1 MRANEPMT
9 NSMRRTLLRGGL
21 ALAGMTLMP
30 SARAQVPT
38 LLQQPD
44 GGFRFLPGGPVF
56 AGGALAQPGFEIVHA
71 VLKPWL
77 PLDQGYA
84 FIERHL
90 AAAGRPM
97 RALCGVELRLPRQL
111 SMDEFRAFNQPYQQ
125 RLIEWGLLVEG
136 RNPVS
141 RTNVAPALE
150 PPEVPS
156 IHGFSYTMPASS
168 VMATFVMSGITERG
182 PDGRQIAAGDTSVTA
197 MREKVSFVIGAVA
210 SRLGELGLTFRDAT
224 QVEFYA
230 AESVETVLSQLLL
243 PAIEE
248 PARRGL
254 RWHFGRPP
262 VKGLEVELEAR
273 AVTRE
278 YILNGE

>member
-1 MRANEPMT
+1 MRANEAMT
-9 NSMRRTLLRGGL
+9 NPMRRTLLRGGL

-97 RALCGVELRLPRQL
+97 RALCGMELRLPRQL

-125 RLIEWGLLVEG
+125 RLIQWGLLVEG

-156 IHGFSYTMPASS
+156 MHGFSYTMPASS

-182 PDGRQIAAGDTSVTA
+182 PDGRPIAAGDTSVTA

-262 VKGLEVELEAR
+262 VTGLEVELEAR

-278 YILNGE
+278 VILNGE

>member
-9 NSMRRTLLRGGL
+9 NPMRRTLLRGGL
-21 ALAGMTLMP
+21 VLAGMTLMP
-30 SARAQVPT
+30 SARAQSPA

-97 RALCGVELRLPRQL
+97 RALCGMELRLPRQL

-156 IHGFSYTMPASS
+156 LHGFSYTVPSTSM
-168 VMATFVMSGITERG
+168 MATFVMSGITERG
-182 PDGRQIAAGDTSVTA
+182 PDGRPIAAGDTSVA
-197 MREKVSFVIGAVA
+197 GMREKVSFVIGAVA
-210 SRLGELGLTFRDAT
+210 NRLGELGLTFLDAT

-230 AESVETVLSQLLL
+230 VGNVETVLSEVLL

-262 VKGLEVELEAR
+262 VTGLEVELEAR

-278 YILNGE
+278 FILDGE